1 MRKHLPL
8 LLTALMTLGVAT
20 TSLAQSAPSAGGGA
34 ANAISEAV
42 QGGSNPYRP
51 PSGGSTDPEEARRA
65 KCEALKEEFNATS
78 KQRAYESSGTSTHNA
93 QGRPVP
99 KIERDTTRKDL
110 QETYRANCT

>member
-20 TSLAQSAPSAGGGA
+20 TSLAQSAPGTGA
-34 ANAISEAV
+34 ANAISDAV
-42 QGGSNPYRP
+42 QEGSNPYRP

-78 KQRAYESSGTSTHNA
+78 KKRTYESSGTSTQNA

-99 KIERDTTRKDL
+99 KIERGTTRKDL